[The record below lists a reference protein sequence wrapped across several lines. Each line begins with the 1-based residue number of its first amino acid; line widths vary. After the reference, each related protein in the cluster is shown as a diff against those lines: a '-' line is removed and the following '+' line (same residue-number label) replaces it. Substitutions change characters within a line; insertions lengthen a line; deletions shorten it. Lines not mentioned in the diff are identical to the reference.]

1 MRAHRTTARPG
12 EPARFGQPKV
22 LVKDTTKDFA
32 CTYEPGQYYVKDV
45 LIVIPK
51 KM

>member
-1 MRAHRTTARPG
+1 
-12 EPARFGQPKV
+12 V

-32 CTYEPGQYYVKDV
+32 CTYEDGTFYVKDV

-51 KM
+51 IEQPVVWNFSDGVITHPGIPI